1 MAALQRAETIPNISG
16 TPTLSSK
23 PLPGSSSLG
32 QKVGKPVVP
41 TAPRI
46 DYEPLYTALKA
57 GIGANWHLYGESIG
71 LYCRGMCRFVYFSM
85 DLGFRE
91 VQKRLYTMLTFT
103 RPTKPSR
110 AIPQNR
116 PLPPLGSAPSTYP

>member
-1 MAALQRAETIPNISG
+1 MAALQRAETIPNLSG

-32 QKVGKPVVP
+32 QKIGKPVAP

-71 LYCRGMCRFVYFSM
+71 LYCRGMCRLTLFSC
-85 DLGFRE
+85 GFSVRKL
-91 VQKRLYTMLTFT
+91 QDNFLRC
-103 RPTKPSR
+103 
-110 AIPQNR
+110 
-116 PLPPLGSAPSTYP
+116 